1 MGLTGHLALAFEP
14 AEEAKVLAML
24 SGEGEGDAAILYQP
38 KFGLVREDH
47 YIIHRVLEA
56 VGESWPEL
64 AGRGTPVIGTKPVA
78 EAGMGV
84 QYLYSADDVR
94 AFAAA
99 YGKATSESVRAA
111 VERVCPEFD
120 LDPDGSQAL
129 AIPPMLETIRQEI
142 GLVARNGWA
151 MVAGMY

>member
-14 AEEAKVLAML
+14 AEEAKVIAML
-24 SGEGEGDAAILYQP
+24 SGEGNGEATIRYQP

-47 YIIHRVLEA
+47 YIIHRVLEV
-56 VGESWPEL
+56 VGECWPEL
-64 AGRGTPVIGTKPVA
+64 AGRGTLVVGTNAVT

-99 YGKATSESVRAA
+99 YGKATPESVRAA
-111 VERVCPEFD
+111 VERVCLEFG
-120 LDPDGSQAL
+120 LAPDGKQAL
-129 AIPPMLETIRQEI
+129 AIPPILETIRKEI
-142 GLVARNGWA
+142 GLVAQNSWA